1 MVKAWQ
7 EAAAR
12 KQQRGRQ
19 EELRERGAARA
30 KLNQELGQAAQAMK
44 KGDVR
49 TGERFLR
56 DALRTALAAKDD
68 EVRTSQRGADGWTQ
82 DARGEK
88 ERLL

>member
-68 EVRTSQRGADGWTQ
+68 EVRTA
-82 DARGEK
+82 
-88 ERLL
+88 